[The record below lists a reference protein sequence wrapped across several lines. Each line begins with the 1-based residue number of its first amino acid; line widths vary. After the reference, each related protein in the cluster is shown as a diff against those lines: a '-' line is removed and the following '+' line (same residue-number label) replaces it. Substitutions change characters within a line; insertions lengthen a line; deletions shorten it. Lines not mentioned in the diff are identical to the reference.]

1 MEIREIGNGMA
12 FVGGAMLMLEAI
24 AAWCSSPQ
32 TGELNA
38 GARSRTLL
46 KYVTLGMIAGGI
58 MVGIA
63 AYLEP
68 NHAKFYIAGGAVAG
82 TTIGLGYM
90 HANVEGLKH
99 PQEPTERYGG
109 L

>member
-1 MEIREIGNGMA
+1 MELRAVGNGMA

-38 GARSRTLL
+38 GARSPTLL
-46 KYVTLGMIAGGI
+46 KYVTLGMASGAI
-58 MVGIA
+58 MVCVA

-68 NHAKFYIAGGAVAG
+68 AHAKFFIAGGLVAG
-82 TTIGLGYM
+82 GTIGAGYI
-90 HANVEGLKH
+90 HANQQGLKN
-99 PQEPTERYGG
+99 PQQPTESY
-109 L
+109 